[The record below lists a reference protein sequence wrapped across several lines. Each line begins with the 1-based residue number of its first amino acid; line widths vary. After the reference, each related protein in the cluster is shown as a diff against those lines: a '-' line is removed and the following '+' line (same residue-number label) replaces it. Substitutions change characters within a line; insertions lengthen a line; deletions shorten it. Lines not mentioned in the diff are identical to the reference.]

1 MRSQAFYVIFGAL
14 IFLISAV
21 FAFALPLWFEIDVEI
36 IFIALV
42 TEAAIVFLATAFFFN
57 SVYKKNMGE
66 LRKVIN
72 GNMNFDAELE
82 NDKVFMELVDD
93 LHELKNKIKDEMK
106 APFLNVEKLAG
117 MFEELRIQSEEDRL
131 KFEKIKEDIKN
142 IKNYLSGNDK
152 TFEKIRAIGLEIKT
166 TSKNIDSATQNVL
179 NDAKQQSEV
188 ATKGVKA
195 IGREITGVNDLKQS
209 ILSSTKII
217 EELMGMSD
225 KIKGFVIKI
234 ADMAKKTNLLAL
246 NAGIEAARAGE
257 AGKSFSVVASEIKK
271 LSANSNMSAEEI
283 TAILKGIQ
291 DKTKEVIEI
300 IKMTEKIEENINT
313 FYKTGDLFIEIVKA
327 VKHIEKILMKI
338 SEYTN
343 EHFTDSELLFKIIN
357 DNASKAGEY
366 MKLVERI
373 DSHADELVRSSA
385 TMWASF
391 EKINDTMSALLK
403 TIKRNGEGGLN

>member
-1 MRSQAFYVIFGAL
+1 MRSQGFYVVFGVFIFMLSAAL
-14 IFLISAV
+14 AFLLPVWFSLDVEVV
-21 FAFALPLWFEIDVEI
+21 FA
-36 IFIALV
+36 ALV
-42 TEAAIVFLATAFFFN
+42 IEAALVFLSTALFLN
-57 SVYKKNMGE
+57 AVYKQTMQYVKKAVKGDTNY
-66 LRKVIN
+66 
-72 GNMNFDAELE
+72 DAELTK
-82 NDKVFMELVDD
+82 DRVFMEV
-93 LHELKNKIKDEMK
+93 IKEITEANDKMRREMA
-106 APFLNVEKLAG
+106 APAIQVEKLG
-117 MFEELRIQSEEDRL
+117 KMLSEMRQQSENDRL
-131 KFEKIKEDIKN
+131 KFERIKEDIKN
-142 IKNYLSGNDK
+142 IRIYLSGNDK

-166 TSKNIDSATQNVL
+166 TSKNIDGATQNVL
-179 NDAKQQSEV
+179 HDAKQQSEV
-188 ATKGVKA
+188 ATRGVKA

-209 ILSSTKII
+209 ILSSTQII

-225 KIKGFVIKI
+225 QIKGFVTKI

-271 LSANSNMSAEEI
+271 LSANSNLSAEEI

-291 DKTKEVIEI
+291 EKTKEVIEI

-327 VKHIEKILMKI
+327 VKHIEKILMTV
-338 SEYTN
+338 SGYTN

-357 DNASKAGEY
+357 DNASKASEY

-391 EKINDTMSALLK
+391 EKINDSMGELLDS
-403 TIKRNGEGGLN
+403 IRVNSGRSGN